1 MIRFWI
7 RLRSALTLK
16 PGLPASHESEDRVL
30 LVLTLLIAVLTS
42 LTIVGF
48 VAITERL
55 GANLLAAGPL
65 LRFLSPLLGSLL
77 SGILLFRFFPEARGS
92 GIPQTRVALLF
103 GKGFISL
110 RTVIGKFLCSSIS
123 LGSGI
128 ALGREGP
135 SVHLGAGLAS
145 VIGRNLGVS
154 EQGVRALIPVGTAAA
169 VAAAFN
175 TPLAAVL
182 FTLEEI
188 LADLH
193 ARLIGSVVLAAATSW
208 MILHLLLGD
217 EPIFHVPA
225 YRLVHPLEFLIYL
238 ILGLTCGLVSTLFVK
253 GLLWLRGHFLKTP
266 ARWMPFAPAAGGLVV
281 GTLAIA
287 FPGVLGVGYHLV
299 SEALNG
305 QLGLKAML
313 LLLLLKLIAT
323 TSSYSSGNAG
333 GVFGPSLFIG
343 AMTGG
348 VIGQAAH
355 LLLPDLTA
363 SAGAYALVGMG
374 ACFAG
379 IIRTPMTSVIMIF
392 EITRDYT
399 IIVPLMIANLLSYL
413 VSRRLQPLPLYEA
426 LLAQTDIR
434 MPSPSHRPEPLIVDN
449 AMRKSSLA
457 SLPSNSEGQNR
468 IHPDDSLDMALQF
481 MGKTGNRHLPVWS
494 RMGNQILGSIHH
506 DDCIAAY
513 LSAPAPTTTKQP
525 AHKNWL
531 PVLALSTFAAL
542 VLIAGLVVWQRSNR
556 LHSAEDAF
564 KAGQSL
570 LAQGRTVEAVQDF
583 RLALASNPGDNRTRI
598 ALGIALIE
606 SGNSSEAAAYLQQ
619 ALEIDPTHGPTLVG
633 LARLSKSAGDLKRA
647 HDYMQKGLAAKW
659 LPQEASSRV
668 DAQLEYA
675 LLLYQSGKAS
685 QATTSLLS
693 LIEQSGDFQAAGE
706 KAADTIQQF
715 DSSTRAEEAYTLLAE
730 RFPANSAIWTN
741 LARSRFSNGKELNAL
756 QAYREAARLSPDSD
770 AIRSSLAL
778 VEKVLNLDPGRPRLS
793 LRERGRRWNEIL
805 AILIQETSACG
816 ESPEHQLAKRLLNTK
831 NLSLEVLDRKVAAV
845 LELWDTTADACKQD
859 PALSRILSRLR

>member
-1 MIRFWI
+1 MTELWD
-7 RLRSALTLK
+7 RLRSSLTFRSRL
-16 PGLPASHESEDRVL
+16 ASSQESEDRIL

-55 GANLLAAGPL
+55 GATLLSAGPL
-65 LRFLSPLLGSLL
+65 QRFLSPVFGSVVAGWLLY
-77 SGILLFRFFPEARGS
+77 RFFPEARGS

-123 LGSGI
+123 LSSGI

-135 SVHLGAGLAS
+135 SVHIGAGLAS
-145 VIGRNLGVS
+145 VIGRNLGLS
-154 EQGVRALIPVGTAAA
+154 EQGVRSLIPVGTAAA

-188 LADLH
+188 LANLH
-193 ARLIGSVVLAAATSW
+193 ARLIGSVVLGAATSW

-217 EPIFHVPA
+217 EPIFQVPA

-238 ILGLTCGLVSTLFVK
+238 ILGLTCGLISTFFVK
-253 GLLWLRGHFLKTP
+253 GLLWIRHYFLKAPDRWKPFTP
-266 ARWMPFAPAAGGLVV
+266 AFGGLVV

-313 LLLLLKLIAT
+313 ALLLLKLVAT
-323 TSSYSSGNAG
+323 SSSYSSGNAG

-348 VIGQAAH
+348 VVGQAAH
-355 LLLPDLTA
+355 SLLPDLTA

-413 VSRRLQPLPLYEA
+413 VSLRLQPIPLYEA
-426 LLAQTDIR
+426 LLAQTDISL
-434 MPSPSHRPEPLIVDN
+434 PSPSHRLEPLTVEK
-449 AMRKSSLA
+449 AMRKESTID
-457 SLPSNSEGQNR
+457 SLPQAEGGHNR
-468 IHPDDSLDMALQF
+468 LHPDDSLDAALQV
-481 MGKTGNRHLPVWS
+481 MGITGTTHLPVWS
-494 RMGNQILGSIHH
+494 RLGNQILGSIHRE
-506 DDCIAAY
+506 DVLAAY
-513 LSAPAPTTTKQP
+513 LPDPHDSSTLTKQ
-525 AHKNWL
+525 KNWL
-531 PVLALSTFAAL
+531 PVLALCTFAAL

-556 LHSAEDAF
+556 MQSAENAF
-564 KAGQSL
+564 NAGKAQ
-570 LAQGRTVEAVQDF
+570 LAKGRTIEAVQDF
-583 RLALASNPGDNRTRI
+583 RSALASNPADNRTRI
-598 ALGIALIE
+598 ALGLALIE
-606 SGNSSEAAAYLQQ
+606 VGNSTEAAAYLEQ
-619 ALEIDPTHGPTLVG
+619 AFKLDPNHGPAQAG
-633 LARLSKSAGDLKRA
+633 LARIARGAGDLTRA
-647 HDYMQKGLAAKW
+647 LNWMQTALAAKW
-659 LPQEASSRV
+659 SSQESAARV
-668 DAQLEYA
+668 EAQLEHA
-675 LLLYQSGKAS
+675 LLLYQAGKKS

-693 LIEQSGDFQAAGE
+693 LIEQSGDFPEAGE
-706 KAADTIQQF
+706 KAAQAIRQF
-715 DSSTRAEEAYTLLAE
+715 DSTTRTEEAYALMAE
-730 RFPANSAIWTN
+730 RFPANSAVWSN
-741 LARSRFSNGKELNAL
+741 LGDLRFSNGKETLAL
-756 QAYREAARLSPDSD
+756 QAYREAARLSPDSYSIT
-770 AIRSSLAL
+770 ASLAM
-778 VEKVLNLDPGRPRLS
+778 VEKVLKLDPARRGLS

-805 AILIQETSACG
+805 AILIEQTSACG
-816 ESPEHQLAKRLLNTK
+816 ESPQYQVARRLLNKKT
-831 NLSLEVLDRKVAAV
+831 LSIEGLDEKMAAV
-845 LELWDTTADACKQD
+845 LELWQSTPAPCNQD
-859 PALSRILSRLR
+859 PALIHIFSRLR